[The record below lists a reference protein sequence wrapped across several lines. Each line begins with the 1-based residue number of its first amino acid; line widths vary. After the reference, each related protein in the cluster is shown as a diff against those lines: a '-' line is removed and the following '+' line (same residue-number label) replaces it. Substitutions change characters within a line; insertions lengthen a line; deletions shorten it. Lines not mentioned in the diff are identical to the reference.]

1 MIQQAAI
8 LMKVAAGGLALNVG
22 GIVAQAADTG
32 ASIAPW
38 AQAGGTATAVAA
50 LGYVAK
56 LLADGRLVAQPV
68 AELLTAA
75 SKREDRLVEL
85 LEEASEREHSFRLLL
100 LQQTQGRP

>member
-1 MIQQAAI
+1 MHQVLAA
-8 LMKVAAGGLALNVG
+8 LGTAAFGLVATVG

-32 ASIAPW
+32 ASLGPW
-38 AQAGGTATAVAA
+38 AQAGGIATAVGA

-85 LEEASEREHSFRLLL
+85 LEESGEREASFRLLL
-100 LQQTQGRP
+100 MNQQRRP